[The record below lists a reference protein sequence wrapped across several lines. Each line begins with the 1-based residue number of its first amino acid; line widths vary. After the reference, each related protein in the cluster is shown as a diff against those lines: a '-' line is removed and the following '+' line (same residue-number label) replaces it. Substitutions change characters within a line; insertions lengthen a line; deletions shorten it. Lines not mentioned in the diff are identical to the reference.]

1 MTDPEFGCPAC
12 ESEKIAVRS
21 NTRGYAYDRVR
32 AWDEDGE
39 PSEREPFMEAPG
51 LEKTYEEMREED
63 QQSQYLEMTRFSCI
77 ACNNDFRAPKRL
89 DAPASSQTYRA
100 EVRLEQLLS
109 EGRTIPEAVA
119 TVSGSSELAESK
131 LEEMACSA
139 AASLATNEGV
149 CWLDEGDSLDL
160 AREQAHKKLRQM
172 VGSDVQRDLR
182 RWMSREVDERLE
194 EEAARREQDGPSGL
208 VR

>member
-1 MTDPEFGCPAC
+1 MTD
-12 ESEKIAVRS
+12 
-21 NTRGYAYDRVR
+21 
-32 AWDEDGE
+32 
-39 PSEREPFMEAPG
+39 
-51 LEKTYEEMREED
+51 
-63 QQSQYLEMTRFSCI
+63 I